1 MQTGVV
7 SRKARKK
14 LNTWQI
20 FVNHIQVVGGT
31 MVIKVKGATQIKV
44 KGITQIE
51 VKTTI
56 QILLLGNHPKWR
68 KLLLVS

>member
-1 MQTGVV
+1 
-7 SRKARKK
+7 
-14 LNTWQI
+14 
-20 FVNHIQVVGGT
+20 

-51 VKTTI
+51 VKATI